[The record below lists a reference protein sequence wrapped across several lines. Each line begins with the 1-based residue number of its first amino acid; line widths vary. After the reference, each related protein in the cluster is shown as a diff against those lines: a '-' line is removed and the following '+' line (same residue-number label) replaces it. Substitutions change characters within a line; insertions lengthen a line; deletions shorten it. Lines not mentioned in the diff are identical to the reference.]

1 MSDEETV
8 NPQPEGKQKN
18 VTKAGSNLFE
28 DSFFEN
34 FGEIE
39 DDLDNL
45 DFSKLGEETK
55 DDIVDFEKLNVITKK
70 EPADKKKQQPVKI
83 TSEPLKSVEV
93 PLKKEKKEEPPVNKK
108 LESLGLSDDD
118 PSAKQMAELWDHM
131 STPDASEYKL
141 MVLRLEPA
149 LIKGTKIS
157 GYLETFHLPTTIPD
171 IIEQVGQKYG
181 GGKYQIRIVDG
192 TGKYVKSKIFEIS
205 GLPKLYQEAAPLPI
219 PPSVEAVNPPN
230 NTAPVSNKK
239 KDEDEEDEDMDEDE
253 EWDDDLDMA
262 PPRRTLRPR
271 QPHDIFYPSPNPY
284 PIPPPIRPGLRRDD
298 SVDVEKI
305 GRDLE
310 EKVVNKLESKFD
322 KLTGLLAA
330 GNQKQDSGLFSPEML
345 KHLAPIVVSWM
356 DSKQNKDTAHSGQF
370 SEMNNRMVELMRGM
384 QDMVRIQDKSKDEV
398 AEKERREREQTRH
411 EMMEQQ
417 RRIEERMLVQ
427 QQSAEERFQK
437 MMLSM
442 KETLDSKHQSEI
454 SLEQKM
460 RMEFERQR
468 EDFRLREEK
477 TREEAKAKEERLREE
492 QRQKEEEARRKE
504 YEFREQMR
512 QEERKWQEEV
522 RRRDDEIRQAESR
535 WREELRQKEVQ
546 SLNEAKT
553 KELEIMER
561 IRAVEN
567 QKTDVER
574 RLLEQFYSHN
584 SNSKESQ
591 LHMELAIAKM
601 SSDNEAKMFQQQAQM
616 ELEKMRHA
624 TQMQISKMKHDLESI
639 ERKPEGED
647 PLDGALQNYLKK
659 KLQIDMIKELN
670 MDIDGGDVPGNSIKD
685 TIGPIVKGGV
695 ETVLGELFKIIT
707 GGGAPRPVA
716 APQPMPGRVVNPTPT
731 PTPAQNPAPAHN
743 PTPAKKATAKVV
755 EETVEEPTPAPQEEV
770 DPMTEITRLAEYF
783 MYLKNAIENNAATPE
798 EAAEEAERKLSPQIV
813 NYLGQVEDSSEIIN
827 EIYPLLVAQDTE
839 LANFFTKPET
849 VTWLNEML
857 KYIGGEESEEES
869 EEEETEE
876 GSNTSENDS
885 NKKEQE

>member
-1 MSDEETV
+1 MSDEDSV
-8 NPQPEGKQKN
+8 NPQPEGKHKN
-18 VTKAGSNLFE
+18 VTKAGNNLFE

-34 FGEIE
+34 FGEID

-55 DDIVDFEKLNVITKK
+55 DDIVDFEKLNVVTRK
-70 EPADKKKQQPVKI
+70 EPADKKKQAVVKEKI
-83 TSEPLKSVEV
+83 TSEPLKSAEV
-93 PLKKEKKEEPPVNKK
+93 PLKKQKEEPPVNKK

-149 LIKGTKIS
+149 VSKGTKIS

-171 IIEQVGQKYG
+171 IIEQIGQRYG

-205 GLPKLYQEAAPLPI
+205 GGPKLYQEAAPIAPPAPAPAVVDNIASNI
-219 PPSVEAVNPPN
+219 PP
-230 NTAPVSNKK
+230 KK
-239 KDEDEEDEDMDEDE
+239 KEEEEDDTDS
-253 EWDDDLDMA
+253 DDDWEEEDDFDIPA
-262 PPRRTLRPR
+262 PRRTLRPR
-271 QPHDIFYPSPNPY
+271 QPHDIFYPPNPY
-284 PIPPPIRPGLRRDD
+284 PVPPPINRPGLRRDD
-298 SVDVEKI
+298 AVDVEKI

-330 GNQKQDSGLFSPEML
+330 GNQKQDSGLFNPEML

-398 AEKERREREQTRH
+398 AEKERRERETTRH

-437 MMLSM
+437 MMLQM

-460 RMEFERQR
+460 RMEFDRQR

-492 QRQKEEEARRKE
+492 QRQKEEEGRRKE

-512 QEERKWQEEV
+512 QEERKWQEEM
-522 RRRDDEIRQAESR
+522 RRRDDEIRQAEAR

-546 SLNEAKT
+546 SLNESKT

-561 IRAVEN
+561 IRGVEN
-567 QKTDVER
+567 QKSDVER

-601 SSDNEAKMFQQQAQM
+601 SSDNEAKMFQQTAQM

-639 ERKPEGED
+639 ERKPEGDD
-647 PLDGALQNYLKK
+647 PLDSALQNYLKR

-670 MDIDGGDVPGNSIKD
+670 MDIDEGDVPGNSIKD
-685 TIGPIVKGGV
+685 TLGPIVKGGV
-695 ETVLGELFKIIT
+695 ETVLGEIFKIMT
-707 GGGAPRPVA
+707 GQGGQPRQVVP
-716 APQPMPGRVVNPTPT
+716 PQQMPGRVVNPTPT
-731 PTPAQNPAPAHN
+731 PQQNPSAPKQTTPKAEPAQEAEAPAEQ
-743 PTPAKKATAKVV
+743 P
-755 EETVEEPTPAPQEEV
+755 EPQVQAEV
-770 DPMTEITRLAEYF
+770 DPMAEITRLAEYF
-783 MYLKNAIENNAATPE
+783 MYLKNAIENKAATPE
-798 EAAEEAERKLSPQIV
+798 EAAEEAERKLSAPIV
-813 NYLGQVEDSSEIIN
+813 AYLGQVEDSSAIIN
-827 EIYPLLVAQDTE
+827 EIYPLLVAQDAE

-849 VTWLNEML
+849 VAWLNEML
-857 KYIGGEESEEES
+857 EYIGVEESEEDES
-869 EEEETEE
+869 EED
-876 GSNTSENDS
+876 SDTSEQNKS
-885 NKKEQE
+885 EKKE